1 MMKKGKTKKDKK
13 DMVIA
18 ILATCILVGGLLN
31 IFKELR
37 DLDEKN
43 NSFYSSSY
51 LSVPDFDFNEGYN
64 IGYNSSYI
72 KVELLKEQKQIL
84 VTPVKSGDTELKI
97 KYKTTSGEDKSLSYS
112 ISVRK
117 GLSLEIEDE

>member
-1 MMKKGKTKKDKK
+1 
-13 DMVIA
+13 MVIA
-18 ILATCILVGGLLN
+18 IFATCILVGGLLN

-72 KVELLKEQKQIL
+72 KVEILKEQKQIL

>member
-1 MMKKGKTKKDKK
+1 MKKGKMKKDKK

>member
-1 MMKKGKTKKDKK
+1 MKKGKTKKDKK